1 MNLGNK
7 GEIIKIQKPNEQA
20 LQKQQQQNQSVEKQ
34 YPPNE
39 SVLSITCLA

>member
-1 MNLGNK
+1 MNLGGK

-20 LQKQQQQNQSVEKQ
+20 LQKQQQQNQSLEKQ